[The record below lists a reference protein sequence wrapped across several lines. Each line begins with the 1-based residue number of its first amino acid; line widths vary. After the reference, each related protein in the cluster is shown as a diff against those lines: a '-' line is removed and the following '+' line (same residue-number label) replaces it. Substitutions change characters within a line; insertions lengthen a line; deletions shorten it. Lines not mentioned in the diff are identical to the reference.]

1 MLIYQ
6 IMEYTGRR
14 FSMMN
19 TTVWSRVPLF
29 FLMGL
34 VTACDLEKEIEVPL
48 PDYDEQLVVECYLQ
62 DGKPYRMAVT
72 ESVSYFE
79 GPRLPIVNNADVNIR
94 YGAEQTELRYS
105 LEVDTLYRKAY
116 NYISNR
122 QTQAVQGVDYTLE
135 VKDPKGRAIT
145 GTARFLPE
153 VPIKSVEW
161 KYNDDDFAFLLVK
174 FDDDPSLTNYYRL
187 QIHKDSLNKN
197 ADVDFNLDDSFN
209 TNGEITLGTG
219 YNYQFGDTVYVSL
232 YHIEKSYYDFLE
244 TVASAAGANGNPF
257 AQPARV
263 KSTVQGGLGV
273 FATLV
278 YDRKK
283 IVIE

>member
-1 MLIYQ
+1 MA
-6 IMEYTGRR
+6 
-14 FSMMN
+14 
-19 TTVWSRVPLF
+19 
-29 FLMGL
+29 L

-48 PDYDEQLVVECYLQ
+48 PDYDEQLVVECYLE
-62 DGKPYRMAVT
+62 DGQPHRMAVT

-79 GPRLPIVNNADVNIR
+79 GPRLPIVNDASVSIT
-94 YGAEQTELRYS
+94 YGADRTNLNYS
-105 LEVDTLYRKAY
+105 VEVDTFYRKAY
-116 NYISNR
+116 NYVSNKPAR
-122 QTQAVQGVDYTLE
+122 AVQGVEYTME
-135 VKDPKGRAIT
+135 VKDPKGRSIT
-145 GTARFLPE
+145 GTARFLPK

-161 KYNDDDFAFLLVK
+161 KYNEDDFAFLLVK

-209 TNGEITLGTG
+209 TNGEVTLGTG
-219 YNYQFGDTVYVSL
+219 YNYQAGDTVYVSL
-232 YHIEKSYYDFLE
+232 YHVEKSYYDFLE
-244 TVASAAGANGNPF
+244 TVSAAANANGNPF
-257 AQPARV
+257 AQPAKV
-263 KSTVQGGLGV
+263 KSTVTGGMGV